1 MFGLLI
7 GVLWL
12 LVAGGIAWLLWEHRH
27 SVGLEEANAPGDPNC
42 YRGFFYNNPS
52 DPRLIVREWNGVGWT
67 VNLAHAAARKFLIL
81 ACGLP
86 VVLALLLVF
95 RG

>member
-1 MFGLLI
+1 MFGVLI

-12 LVAGGIAWLLWEHRH
+12 LVAGGIAWLLWDHRH
-27 SVGLEEANAPGDPNC
+27 SFGLEQANAPGDLGS
-42 YRGFFYNNPS
+42 YRGFFYNNPA

-67 VNLAHAAARKFLIL
+67 VNLAHAAAGRFLVL

-86 VVLALLLVF
+86 VLLALLLAC